1 MTTRYQTIFMQAS
14 FVILSLIYNINIA
27 YAATATFPT
36 LPSLGAS
43 LFSDTSLSLNRTQ
56 SCATCH
62 NPNHGFIDIR
72 GTVGGAVSLGDNG
85 FSLGNR
91 NTPTASYASF
101 SPNFTAAETG
111 SRGGQFWDGRAGD
124 LRVQAEG
131 PFLNPVEMGMPS
143 KAAVLARVQENASY
157 VEAFKSFFGDSIFD
171 NDDTAYSS
179 LAESIA
185 QFERTATFAPF
196 DSKFDRSIA
205 GTYAM
210 TTSEQR
216 GRMLFFSPMTN
227 CSNSH
232 VTAGVGAN
240 SSSQMFTDYT
250 YFNIGTP
257 SNSLLNATLTS
268 LGQHVA
274 LTTAGDQGLLGNSAI
289 GGAATQGLFKT
300 PTLRNVAITAPYMHN
315 GAFGSLKTV
324 LDFYDHQGG
333 NPLRAINPDTGA
345 PWAAPETAATVSSG
359 RLGMRDLSDQNI
371 NDLECFLR
379 ILTDQKFEVALPAL
393 RAGLSCS

>member
-1 MTTRYQTIFMQAS
+1 
-14 FVILSLIYNINIA
+14 
-27 YAATATFPT
+27 
-36 LPSLGAS
+36 
-43 LFSDTSLSLNRTQ
+43 
-56 SCATCH
+56 
-62 NPNHGFIDIR
+62 
-72 GTVGGAVSLGDNG
+72 
-85 FSLGNR
+85 
-91 NTPTASYASF
+91 
-101 SPNFTAAETG
+101 
-111 SRGGQFWDGRAGD
+111 
-124 LRVQAEG
+124 
-131 PFLNPVEMGMPS
+131 MGMPS

-157 VEAFKSFFGDSIFD
+157 VEAFKSFFGDTIFD

-196 DSKFDRSIA
+196 DSKFDRSVN

-210 TTSEQR
+210 TIPERR

-227 CSNSH
+227 CSNCH

-274 LTTAGDQGLLGNSAI
+274 LTTAGDQGLLGNAAI

-300 PTLRNVAITAPYMHN
+300 PTLRNVAVTAPYMHN
-315 GAFGSLKTV
+315 GAFSSLKTV

-333 NPLRAINPDTGA
+333 NPLRATNPDTGA
-345 PWAAPETAATVSSG
+345 AWATPETAATVSSG
-359 RLGMRDLSDQNI
+359 RLGMRDLSDQSI

-379 ILTDQKFEVALPAL
+379 ILTDQKFEAALPAL